1 MKSILI
7 FLFLSSTIFIS
18 CDKDDDGGTNNT
30 PTVCDVKALYAGTA
44 TSSTGTNATMVY
56 QLKDNNFAV
65 SYVSVG
71 GAAVTFGGY
80 RNTCDSVIISSY
92 YTGNSNYYLLKGI
105 LNASKTVI
113 SGTFQNQT
121 NTLDFGTFSI
131 TKQ

>member
-1 MKSILI
+1 MKSISI
-7 FLFLSSTIFIS
+7 FLFLSLTIFIS

-30 PTVCDVKALYAGTA
+30 PPVCDVKALYAGTGIA
-44 TSSTGTNATMVY
+44 STGASTTMVY
-56 QLKDNNFAV
+56 QLRDNNFAV
-65 SYVSVG
+65 GYVSVG

-92 YTGNSNYYLLKGI
+92 YTGNGSYYLLKGI